1 MAFGTVIHMKNN
13 ETFITQSMLS
23 SYMAVETKDYLEL
36 LLPFISMCLPEK
48 YEEIIELDK
57 IQERL
62 KNEYGLDIPVNVIEK
77 TLIRLC
83 RKKRGAIVKKISNG
97 YAVNDIYNSKE
108 FEDRTEKI
116 KKCIDAVLSKMQKYL
131 NSKKFLS
138 GATYEKMKEYLAIFL
153 DSYNYSVYEEA
164 QSLDTVILE
173 KKSESNYY
181 VAQFILEEYKNDTLE
196 FAYVLEIIKGSL
208 IAKSIYYFM
217 NSENDMSQKRI
228 QGTNFIL
235 DTRVL
240 IDALGL
246 NLEQESVATNELL
259 DLIINNG
266 GKLVTFDYYVEEL
279 IGIIYRYK
287 MSRELRLALSLNY
300 FIRNRFSS
308 EDTEAYA
315 NTIIDRLKDL
325 NIDVIEKPSYEQN
338 VQKQKWHIDYIK
350 LRDTLN
356 QYIDYRTTNDDYYSE
371 ALIHDADTIEAI
383 AYQRGS
389 AKKCSAFDCKVIFV
403 TKNIDICKTIYSLYK
418 DERFKKGEI
427 NFAITDIDL
436 TSIIW
441 LSTFGNKSD
450 LPKLKLLEH
459 AYSACAPSRTVMN
472 EFLNKVHTLEKSE
485 KISQDMAIMLRS
497 QYATINDL
505 TEISHNKEGSIN
517 DATIYEMERRLRNRA
532 EKEVKIQ
539 YKKELD
545 EIAQQRQ
552 EIEKERQA
560 VDTRREELIVEQRK
574 TSKLKQDTEYIANK
588 LDKKRNIFSDEKKEN
603 DKKIEKIKNMQ
614 QAIITRA
621 KQQADIKKRVT
632 KVLLYTFIIILA
644 WIIIVLFAIA
654 TWKNID
660 LSNIGLIRSYVY
672 VGIISVICL
681 VMSAYTIVK
690 WLGFRISRIAEKI
703 YDHAY
708 SKYISKNK
716 DLFE

>member
-1 MAFGTVIHMKNN
+1 
-13 ETFITQSMLS
+13 
-23 SYMAVETKDYLEL
+23 
-36 LLPFISMCLPEK
+36 
-48 YEEIIELDK
+48 
-57 IQERL
+57 
-62 KNEYGLDIPVNVIEK
+62 
-77 TLIRLC
+77 
-83 RKKRGAIVKKISNG
+83 
-97 YAVNDIYNSKE
+97 
-108 FEDRTEKI
+108 
-116 KKCIDAVLSKMQKYL
+116 
-131 NSKKFLS
+131 
-138 GATYEKMKEYLAIFL
+138 
-153 DSYNYSVYEEA
+153 
-164 QSLDTVILE
+164 
-173 KKSESNYY
+173 
-181 VAQFILEEYKNDTLE
+181 
-196 FAYVLEIIKGSL
+196 
-208 IAKSIYYFM
+208 
-217 NSENDMSQKRI
+217 
-228 QGTNFIL
+228 
-235 DTRVL
+235 
-240 IDALGL
+240 
-246 NLEQESVATNELL
+246 
-259 DLIINNG
+259 
-266 GKLVTFDYYVEEL
+266 
-279 IGIIYRYK
+279 
-287 MSRELRLALSLNY
+287 
-300 FIRNRFSS
+300 
-308 EDTEAYA
+308 
-315 NTIIDRLKDL
+315 
-325 NIDVIEKPSYEQN
+325 
-338 VQKQKWHIDYIK
+338 
-350 LRDTLN
+350 
-356 QYIDYRTTNDDYYSE
+356 
-371 ALIHDADTIEAI
+371 
-383 AYQRGS
+383 
-389 AKKCSAFDCKVIFV
+389 
-403 TKNIDICKTIYSLYK
+403 
-418 DERFKKGEI
+418 
-427 NFAITDIDL
+427 
-436 TSIIW
+436 
-441 LSTFGNKSD
+441 
-450 LPKLKLLEH
+450 
-459 AYSACAPSRTVMN
+459 MN